1 MLTLMDGWIP
11 TLGEDENDFDNN
23 AMALTA
29 FEDTY
34 LTIKDVD
41 GREWVD
47 ILRVRMTDRND
58 TDNLTHEQSWL
69 LSKIV

>member
-1 MLTLMDGWIP
+1 MLDASHTSVNLAGD
-11 TLGEDENDFDNN
+11 DANDFDNN

-41 GREWVD
+41 GAEWVRKWSCRGTCFVD
-47 ILRVRMTDRND
+47 
-58 TDNLTHEQSWL
+58 SG
-69 LSKIV
+69 